1 MMFRI
6 GGPSFTLSIR
16 AQAIAYD
23 DRAAAAADLQEA
35 ERALQEALLQIQ
47 QHLRDHGASQALL
60 AKVCVNSSCVVRS
73 VRNVSVAGTMMFHGH
88 CLPRSLLNSA
98 YIARSVRSVAI
109 AGTMVCHRHCLPRYQ
124 GASQSLPAKVHLTAK
139 VQQYCEIPGGL
150 AVTASQGPFD
160 SQGPAIPGGL
170 AVTATRGPSHS
181 MASRG
186 A

>member
-109 AGTMVCHRHCLPRYQ
+109 AGTMVCHRHCLPRLHCKEYEKCLNC
-124 GASQSLPAKVHLTAK
+124 GDPGTSQALLAKGT
-139 VQQYCEIPGGL
+139 GSL
-150 AVTASQGPFD
+150 AVTAS
-160 SQGPAIPGGL
+160 
-170 AVTATRGPSHS
+170 
-181 MASRG
+181 
-186 A
+186 